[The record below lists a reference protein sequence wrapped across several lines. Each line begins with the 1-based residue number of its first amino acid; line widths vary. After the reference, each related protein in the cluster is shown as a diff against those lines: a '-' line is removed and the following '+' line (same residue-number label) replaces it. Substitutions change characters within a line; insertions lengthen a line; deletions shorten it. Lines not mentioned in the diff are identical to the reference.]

1 MQFMPPIWV
10 NLLIGLGAITIIAF
24 GMLLWNRSLRA
35 QMDQRTAELQRELV
49 ERAQMEEALQKARNE
64 LEARVDERTADLR
77 YANEQLQ
84 LEIIERRLTEAKL
97 SESEERFRLLSEA
110 APFGIGLRDQYGDLE
125 YVNPCFA
132 ETFGYRLEDML
143 GEAGRLLGLSSFRSL
158 GISDTPDGKSELA
171 EVRDA
176 GIAEDRV
183 MTIRCRD
190 GTDKIARV
198 RSVTVGNGKH
208 LLCIEDVTDRLK
220 VEEERGLLATVI
232 EQASEL
238 VIITD
243 PESRIRYVN
252 KAFESTTGHKRA
264 ELLELGLTVFETGGY
279 GDRARE
285 DILRALEKG
294 KVWRGHLVGKTKEGE
309 RYDVE
314 ATFSPIRSASGSVVS
329 FASVQRNVTNEMHLE
344 KQLRQSQKM
353 EAIGTLAGGIA
364 HDFNNILGAIMGYT
378 EMSLDMVPKGSLAQ
392 LNLEQVLK
400 ATNRAR
406 DLVRQILL
414 FSRMGEQE
422 RQPVTILSSIKEAL
436 NLLRASLPATIEIR
450 RIVTAHPDTQLLG
463 DPTQIHQV
471 MLNLCTNAAHA
482 MREKGGTLEIEL
494 AEEELSDEDLVSEP
508 DLNPGTYVRLSV
520 RDTGHGIEREL
531 LDRIF
536 EPFFSTKGPF
546 EGTGMGLAVVHGIVK
561 RHDGFIRVSSEVGC
575 GTTFDLYFPKLAV
588 SEAPRDSNA
597 LDVPRGHGRILF
609 VDDEVALT
617 RVAREML
624 ESLGYEVTVE
634 NGAMEALETFKGR
647 ANVFDLVITDYTM
660 PKMTGLELTRGIHAI
675 RPEIPVILCS
685 GYSEVISEGK
695 LKETGIHE
703 FIMKPIRL
711 REMADVVRRVIQTS
725 QG

>member
-1 MQFMPPIWV
+1 MPPIWITLCV
-10 NLLIGLGAITIIAF
+10 GLGAISIIAI

-35 QMDQRTAELQRELV
+35 QVDQRTTELQRELA
-49 ERAQMEEALQKARNE
+49 ERARVEEALQKARNE

-110 APFGIGLRDQYGDLE
+110 APFGIGLRNQYGDLE

-143 GEAGRLLGLSSFRSL
+143 GEGSQLQGLFAVG
-158 GISDTPDGKSELA
+158 GIGVSDSADRESESA
-171 EVRDA
+171 EVPGA

-183 MTIRCRD
+183 VTIRCKD

-243 PESRIRYVN
+243 PETRIRYVN
-252 KAFESTTGHKRA
+252 RAFETTTGHKRA
-264 ELLELGLTVFETGGY
+264 ELLEMGLTVFESGRY
-279 GDRARE
+279 GDHAQQ
-285 DILRALEKG
+285 DILQALEKSR
-294 KVWRGHLVGKTKEGE
+294 VWRGHLVGKTKGGE

-314 ATFSPIRSASGSVVS
+314 ATFSPIRSASGAVVS

-378 EMSLDMVPKGSLAQ
+378 EMSLDMVPKGSLTQ
-392 LNLEQVLK
+392 LNLEQILK
-400 ATNRAR
+400 ATNRAT

-482 MREKGGTLEIEL
+482 MREKGGTLEVEL
-494 AEEELSDEDLVSEP
+494 AEAELSHEDLASEP

-520 RDTGHGIEREL
+520 RDTGHGIEREM

-561 RHDGFIRVSSEVGC
+561 RHDGFIRVSSEVGQ
-575 GTTFDLYFPKLAV
+575 GTTFDVYFPKLAV
-588 SEAPRDSNA
+588 AEAPSDTNA
-597 LDVPRGHGRILF
+597 MEIPRGHGRILF

-624 ESLGYEVTVE
+624 ESLGYQVTVE
-634 NGAMEALETFKGR
+634 NGAIQALETFKGR
-647 ANVFDLVITDYTM
+647 SSAFDLVITDYTM
-660 PKMTGLELTRGIHAI
+660 PKMTGLELAEAILAI

-685 GYSEVISEGK
+685 GYSEMISEGK
-695 LKETGIHE
+695 LEQTGIRE
-703 FIMKPIRL
+703 FIMKPVRL
-711 REMADVVRRVIQTS
+711 REIADVVRRVIQTNK
-725 QG
+725 G

>member
-10 NLLIGLGAITIIAF
+10 NLLMGLGAITIIAF

-35 QMDQRTAELQRELV
+35 QVDQRTTELQRELA
-49 ERAQMEEALQKARNE
+49 ERARVEEALHKARNE

-84 LEIIERRLTEAKL
+84 LEIIERKLTEAKL

-110 APFGIGLRDQYGDLE
+110 APFGIGLRDQYGDME

-143 GEAGRLLGLSSFRSL
+143 GEGGPLEGLSAFGSL
-158 GISDTPDGKSELA
+158 DMPDPLDRKSGSA
-171 EVRDA
+171 QIPDA

-183 MTIRCRD
+183 VTIRCKD
-190 GTDKIARV
+190 GTDKTARV

-220 VEEERGLLATVI
+220 VEEERGLLATVV

-238 VIITD
+238 VVITD
-243 PESRIRYVN
+243 PETRIRYVN
-252 KAFESTTGHKRA
+252 RAFESTTGHKRA
-264 ELLELGLTVFETGGY
+264 ELLESGLTVFETGGY

-285 DILRALEKG
+285 DILRVLEKG
-294 KVWRGHLVGKTKEGE
+294 KVWRGHLVGKTKEGK

-314 ATFSPIRSASGSVVS
+314 ATFSPIRSASGAVLS

-378 EMSLDMVPKGSLAQ
+378 EMSLDMVPKGSLTQ

-406 DLVRQILL
+406 DLVKQILL

-422 RQPVTILSSIKEAL
+422 RQPVIILSCIKEAL

-494 AEEELSDEDLVSEP
+494 AEEELSDEDLVTEP

-531 LDRIF
+531 LDRVF

-561 RHDGFIRVSSEVGC
+561 RHDGFIRVSSEVGR

-588 SEAPRDSNA
+588 AEASGDSNA
-597 LDVPRGHGRILF
+597 KDVPRGHGRILF

-634 NGAMEALETFKGR
+634 NGALEALQTFKDR
-647 ANVFDLVITDYTM
+647 ASIFDLVITDYTM
-660 PKMTGLELTRGIHAI
+660 PKMTGLELARGIHAI

-685 GYSEVISEGK
+685 GYSEVIPEGK
-695 LKETGIHE
+695 LEETGIHE
-703 FIMKPIRL
+703 FIMKPVRL

-725 QG
+725 KG

>member
-1 MQFMPPIWV
+1 MPPIWITLCV
-10 NLLIGLGAITIIAF
+10 GLGAISIIAI

-35 QMDQRTAELQRELV
+35 QVDQRTTELQRELA
-49 ERAQMEEALQKARNE
+49 ERARVEEALQKARNE

-110 APFGIGLRDQYGDLE
+110 APFGIGLRNQYGDLE

-143 GEAGRLLGLSSFRSL
+143 GEGSQLQGLFAVG
-158 GISDTPDGKSELA
+158 GIGVSDSADRESESA
-171 EVRDA
+171 EVPGA

-183 MTIRCRD
+183 VTIRCKD

-243 PESRIRYVN
+243 PETRIRYVN
-252 KAFESTTGHKRA
+252 RAFETTTGHKRA
-264 ELLELGLTVFETGGY
+264 ELLEMGLTVFESGRY
-279 GDRARE
+279 GDHAQQ
-285 DILRALEKG
+285 DILQALEKSR
-294 KVWRGHLVGKTKEGE
+294 VWRGHLVGKTKGGE

-314 ATFSPIRSASGSVVS
+314 ATFSPIRSASGAVVS

-378 EMSLDMVPKGSLAQ
+378 EMSLDMVPKGSLTQ
-392 LNLEQVLK
+392 LNLEQILK
-400 ATNRAR
+400 ATNRAT

-482 MREKGGTLEIEL
+482 MREKGGTLEVEL
-494 AEEELSDEDLVSEP
+494 AEAELSHEDLASEP

-520 RDTGHGIEREL
+520 RDTGHGIEREM

-561 RHDGFIRVSSEVGC
+561 RHDGFIRVSSEVGQ
-575 GTTFDLYFPKLAV
+575 GTTFDVYFPKLAV
-588 SEAPRDSNA
+588 AEAPSDTNA
-597 LDVPRGHGRILF
+597 MEIPRGHGRILF

-624 ESLGYEVTVE
+624 ESLGYQVTVE
-634 NGAMEALETFKGR
+634 NGAIQALETFKGR
-647 ANVFDLVITDYTM
+647 SSAFDLVITDYTM
-660 PKMTGLELTRGIHAI
+660 PKMTGLELAEAILAI

-685 GYSEVISEGK
+685 GYSEMISEGK
-695 LKETGIHE
+695 LEQTGVRE
-703 FIMKPIRL
+703 FIMKPVRL
-711 REMADVVRRVIQTS
+711 REIADVVRRVIQTNK
-725 QG
+725 G